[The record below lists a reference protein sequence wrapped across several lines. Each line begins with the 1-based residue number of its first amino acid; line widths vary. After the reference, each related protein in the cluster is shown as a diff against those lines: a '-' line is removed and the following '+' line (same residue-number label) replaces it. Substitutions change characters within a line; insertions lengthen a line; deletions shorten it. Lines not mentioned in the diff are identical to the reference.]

1 MINGVLLAR
10 EEEGNMSTL
19 DICDINLYTAQCEL
33 MKIGSSYTYIKR
45 GQQVEQL
52 EADTLPL
59 GIFHKYELDCPK
71 RQLQDGDYIIMIS
84 DGILDGVDDDALL
97 REVIAG
103 TEIRNPQEMAN
114 YLLQFVL
121 HKTGGRVYDDMSI
134 LVAGIWKS

>member
-1 MINGVLLAR
+1 
-10 EEEGNMSTL
+10 
-19 DICDINLYTAQCEL
+19 
-33 MKIGSSYTYIKR
+33 
-45 GQQVEQL
+45 
-52 EADTLPL
+52 
-59 GIFHKYELDCPK
+59 
-71 RQLQDGDYIIMIS
+71 MIS